1 MYPRQAW
8 HKRLDELIKMF
19 NSWKKYG
26 RSFSREGV
34 GVEGGM
40 KINKY
45 YDHKILFTC
54 TPLGYN
60 WTIFEQYC
68 TLWHIPFPGKRMCF
82 AYDHASCH
90 GCARLDDCAPA
101 PSSKGISHM
110 IHHHFY
116 LTLMIDMCVLWTGCY
131 LMGVRGKFLVNG
143 SSFHTG
149 LKINIEAWD
158 VMLPPTLLVN

>member
-26 RSFSREGV
+26 RSSSREGG

-45 YDHKILFTC
+45 YDHKIFFTG

-60 WTIFEQYC
+60 
-68 TLWHIPFPGKRMCF
+68 
-82 AYDHASCH
+82 
-90 GCARLDDCAPA
+90 
-101 PSSKGISHM
+101 
-110 IHHHFY
+110 
-116 LTLMIDMCVLWTGCY
+116 
-131 LMGVRGKFLVNG
+131 
-143 SSFHTG
+143 
-149 LKINIEAWD
+149 
-158 VMLPPTLLVN
+158 